1 MRYTLE
7 NSPNLTQDECDE
19 LNEMVEYIIPLHRD
33 IEPEMV
39 QVVEES
45 FWEILA

>member
-7 NSPNLTQDECDE
+7 NSPNLTQNECDE
-19 LNEMVEYIIPLHRD
+19 LSEAAELIAANQRD

-39 QVVEES
+39 QVVEKE